1 MGKEKVVVKGYFKK
15 NLGDDLFLKILAE
28 KYPEVDFEVYT
39 KTNYENVFE
48 NKNIK
53 FFGSKKVNIKA
64 GRKAHKKIF

>member
-53 FFGSKKVNIKA
+53 FFGSKKENIKA
-64 GRKAHKKIF
+64 GRKTHKKIF